1 MNIMKLKNIFFL
13 ALLSATFLGC
23 QSQTGRQG
31 EPAVT
36 EVSLEDLDE
45 RSMLANAA
53 GGEAQ
58 KTVEEKIIKTGNFR
72 YEVQDLSKAFAF
84 LAENTK
90 KNNGLIENDNTTNQY
105 GTQTRTL
112 TIRIPSAN
120 FDRFFESLNKE
131 VSYFDNKSIS
141 STNVTAQF
149 IDVEARLKT
158 KKALEARYLE
168 LLGKTSKMTE
178 IIEIEK
184 SLSAVREDIESV
196 QGQMNYLKDQI
207 SMSTLTVEIYKR
219 SPTGTGATE
228 SYFSKIGNA
237 FVSGFNSLSGFFIS
251 IIELWPYAIILAL
264 IITFVRKRKWRRLH
278 VKNKSDGQV

>member
-1 MNIMKLKNIFFL
+1 MNMIKLKNISFL
-13 ALLSATFLGC
+13 ALFLVTLGGC
-23 QSQTGRQG
+23 QHREGIQAASGAN
-31 EPAVT
+31 EI
-36 EVSLEDLDE
+36 SLENLDE
-45 RSMLANAA
+45 KAMSADHVNR
-53 GGEAQ
+53 EAE
-58 KTVEEKIIKTGNFR
+58 KTVEEKIIKTGSFR
-72 YEVQDLSKAFAF
+72 YEVQDLDKAFIF
-84 LAENTK
+84 LNETTK
-90 KNNGLIENDNTTNQY
+90 KNGGFIENDNTTNQY
-105 GTQTRTL
+105 GTQTRNL
-112 TIRIPSAN
+112 TVRIPSKN

-131 VSYFDNKSIS
+131 VSFFDNKSIS

-158 KKALEARYLE
+158 KKALEVRYLE
-168 LLGKTSKMTE
+168 LLGKTNKMTE

-207 SMSTLTVEIYKR
+207 SMSTMTIEIYKR
-219 SPTGTGATE
+219 APAGTGATE

-264 IITFVRKRKWRRLH
+264 IITFVRKRKWRRTNL
-278 VKNKSDGQV
+278 KNKSDGQA